1 LSSVSP
7 ALLRSARR
15 GIRVRGWLPLALM
28 ALLMVALGGYAY
40 GKQSSF
46 ASQYNLNSL
55 LLAALPLAFVALA
68 QANVLLVGGF
78 DISVGALM
86 TLCVV
91 VGSFSIKDG
100 LAWYYLVPGSLALL
114 ALGLVVGFA
123 NGMLVKVVRLPSII
137 ATLATLSILQGIAL
151 RLRPVAGGAINGQ
164 MTDALNESVS
174 FLPYAFIGVLVLA
187 ALGDFWLYRT
197 TSGLTLRAVGFDEHS
212 SRRVGAASTRIQWRA
227 FVVASL
233 LAAVGAFFL
242 AVLLGTGDATPGT
255 GTSFTLQSIAAAV
268 LGGASLAGG
277 RASFVGAVFGAVFLS
292 LITNILPFVGW
303 SDYWGQISI
312 GGLTLLALVLYQGTE
327 LWARLRALWRDLRR
341 GRLAAAAQRA

>member
-1 LSSVSP
+1 MSVRP
-7 ALLRSARR
+7 AILHSARR
-15 GIRVRGWLPLALM
+15 GLRVRGWLPLALM
-28 ALLMVALGGYAY
+28 AVLMVAVGGYAY
-40 GKQSSF
+40 GKQSAF

-55 LLAALPLAFVALA
+55 LLSALPLAFVALA
-68 QANVLLVGGF
+68 QASVLLVGSF

-91 VGSFSIKDG
+91 TGSFTLKDG
-100 LAWYYLVPGSLALL
+100 FAWYYLVPGALALL
-114 ALGLVVGFA
+114 GVGLVVGFA
-123 NGMLVKVVRLPSII
+123 NAALVRWIKLPSIL

-151 RLRPVAGGAINGQ
+151 RLRPVAGGTINGQ
-164 MTDALNESVS
+164 ITDALNDSAS
-174 FLPYAFIGVLVLA
+174 FVPYAFIGVLVLA
-187 ALGDFWLYRT
+187 AVGDFWLYRT

-212 SRRVGAASTRIQWRA
+212 SRRLGTASSRVQWRA
-227 FVVASL
+227 FVLASL

-255 GTSFTLQSIAAAV
+255 GVSFTLQSIAAAV

-277 RASFVGAVFGAVFLS
+277 RASFVGAVFGAAFLS

-312 GGLTLLALVLYQGTE
+312 GGLTLLALVLYQGNE
-327 LWARLRALWRDLRR
+327 LWARVWGVWRDLRR
-341 GRLAAAAQRA
+341 SRVAAAGQRA